1 MDSLESLKMNG
12 KQSRT
17 IRLSVNPQADFRQ
30 VIHTLEAIVFPPVR
44 VNAEHVR
51 FAVLELLSNSI
62 RAHKEKGEPR
72 NISIDLTISDG
83 RLVVTIR
90 DFGGGFD
97 TGTLPYALEADPS
110 RLDLHSPEFEEYQK
124 RNGFKRF
131 GMGIYVAKKTFDDFR
146 LVFLDD
152 RDQPMSWRPGK
163 TVGTLITLSVG
174 TRTAPEARNSGAE
187 DPTPQGN
194 QGSRE
199 AASGQ

>member
-1 MDSLESLKMNG
+1 MDSLESLRMNG

-17 IRLSVNPQADFRQ
+17 IRLSVSPQADFRQ
-30 VIHTLEAIVFPPVR
+30 VIHTLEAIVLPPVR
-44 VNAEHVR
+44 VNEEHVR
-51 FAVLELLSNSI
+51 FAVLELLNNSI
-62 RAHKEKGEPR
+62 RAHREKDEPR
-72 NISIDLTISDG
+72 DISIDLTISDG

-97 TGTLPYALEADPS
+97 TGKLPYALLEADPS

-152 RDQPMSWRPGK
+152 RDQPMSWNTGK
-163 TVGTLITLSVG
+163 
-174 TRTAPEARNSGAE
+174 NSGNAHHGLRRNAHGAWGA
-187 DPTPQGN
+187 DLR
-194 QGSRE
+194 S
-199 AASGQ
+199 

>member
-1 MDSLESLKMNG
+1 MDSQESLQMNG

-30 VIHTLEAIVFPPVR
+30 VIRTLDAIVLPPVR
-44 VNAEHVR
+44 VHEEHVR
-51 FAVLELLSNSI
+51 FAVLELLNNSI
-62 RAHKEKGEPR
+62 RAHRERGEAR
-72 NISIDLTISDG
+72 DISIDLTISDG

-97 TGTLPYALEADPS
+97 TAKLPYALEDDPS
-110 RLDLHSPEFEEYQK
+110 RLDLHSAEFENYQK

-152 RDQPMSWRPGK
+152 RDQPMSWKPGE
-163 TVGTLITLSVG
+163 TAGTLIVLSVG
-174 TRTAPEARNSGAE
+174 TRGAPDAA
-187 DPTPQGN
+187 QGDG
-194 QGSRE
+194 GSRE
-199 AASGQ
+199 AADGN